1 MKALYDYTAAD
12 TDEISIAQDEVLELV
27 KEGQFKNYTVGSACA
42 TAMCYFVFLD
52 ESGWWTGKKT
62 DGSQGFFPGAYVKKL

>member
-12 TDEISIAQDEVLELV
+12 SDEISIAQGEVLELV
-27 KEGQFKNYTVGSACA
+27 KEGQFNSCTKISASA
-42 TAMCYFVFLD
+42 TTFSLCVFPD

-62 DGSQGFFPGAYVKKL
+62 DGSQGFIPGAYVEKL